1 MFAWDLLV
9 FGRATASML
18 RVIRVGGLPRSE
30 GRHIARADGQ
40 LSGFIRGNGLQHRP
54 RGPGEGAG
62 WVVSSRTPGEPGCP
76 GRVDPRLGSA
86 RSRVAVAAEL
96 PVRRGASRYSGPI
109 RGVAY
114 LSATRSAFM
123 KDGEIVGLMQRA
135 SLVFKA
141 KASKALDKAEDPRE
155 TLDYSYERQME
166 LLQQVRR
173 GVADVA
179 TSKKRLELQSTQ
191 LEQSVQK
198 LEGQARDAMAAGRE
212 DLARTALERKKAA
225 QLQLQGLDE
234 QHTQLQ
240 AEQDKLMQAQQ
251 RLTAKVEAFRT
262 QKETIKAQ
270 YTAAEA
276 QAKIGEAVSG
286 ISEEMGDVGM
296 SMQRAQDKVATMQAR
311 AGAIDELLDS
321 GALQDISSPGRDS
334 IDQEL
339 DQISAKSG
347 VDSELAALKKEL
359 GTGPDAPAGDAPADG
374 AA

>member
-1 MFAWDLLV
+1 
-9 FGRATASML
+9 
-18 RVIRVGGLPRSE
+18 
-30 GRHIARADGQ
+30 
-40 LSGFIRGNGLQHRP
+40 
-54 RGPGEGAG
+54 
-62 WVVSSRTPGEPGCP
+62 
-76 GRVDPRLGSA
+76 
-86 RSRVAVAAEL
+86 
-96 PVRRGASRYSGPI
+96 
-109 RGVAY
+109 
-114 LSATRSAFM
+114 M
-123 KDGEIVGLMQRA
+123 KDGDIVGLMQRA

-155 TLDYSYERQME
+155 TLDYSYERQLE

-179 TSKKRLELQSTQ
+179 TSKKRLELQQTQ
-191 LEQSVQK
+191 LEKSVQK
-198 LEGQARDAMAAGRE
+198 LEGQARDALAAGRE

-240 AEQDKLMQAQQ
+240 AEQDKLIQAEQ

-311 AGAIDELLDS
+311 AGAIDDLLDS
-321 GALQDISSPGRDS
+321 GALQDISSPGQDS
-334 IDQEL
+334 IDREL
-339 DQISAKSG
+339 AQISSSSQ

-359 GTGPDAPAGDAPADG
+359 GTGADAPAPSGEAPAAAGDAPAGG

>member
-1 MFAWDLLV
+1 
-9 FGRATASML
+9 
-18 RVIRVGGLPRSE
+18 
-30 GRHIARADGQ
+30 
-40 LSGFIRGNGLQHRP
+40 
-54 RGPGEGAG
+54 
-62 WVVSSRTPGEPGCP
+62 
-76 GRVDPRLGSA
+76 
-86 RSRVAVAAEL
+86 
-96 PVRRGASRYSGPI
+96 
-109 RGVAY
+109 
-114 LSATRSAFM
+114 M

-155 TLDYSYERQME
+155 TLDYSYQRQME

-179 TSKKRLELQSTQ
+179 TSKKRLELQSAQ

-198 LEGQARDAMAAGRE
+198 LEGQARAAMGAGRE

-234 QHTQLQ
+234 QRTQLQ
-240 AEQDKLMQAQQ
+240 AEQDKLMQAEQ

-311 AGAIDELLDS
+311 AGAMDELLDS
-321 GALQDISSPGRDS
+321 GALQDVSSPGRDS

-339 DQISAKSG
+339 DQISAKSA

-359 GTGPDAPAGDAPADG
+359 GTGSDASAPSDDAPGDG